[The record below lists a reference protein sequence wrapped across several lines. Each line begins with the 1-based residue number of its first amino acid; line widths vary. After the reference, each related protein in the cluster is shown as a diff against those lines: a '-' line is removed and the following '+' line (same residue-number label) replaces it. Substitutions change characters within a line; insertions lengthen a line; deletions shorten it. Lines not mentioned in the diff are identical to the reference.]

1 MITNPHRFGN
11 SLNTSN
17 ISWIISMDK
26 IRVRRK
32 LLHSLSSF
40 ASKVIGNELG
50 ENAVN
55 RKVRDINLTIYGTV
69 VGP

>member
-1 MITNPHRFGN
+1 
-11 SLNTSN
+11 
-17 ISWIISMDK
+17 MDK